1 VDGLEERRVRARSP
15 GREQLVSYT
24 IETEFDGRL
33 SVCDGDVNVLAT
45 FDPDYADLAEE
56 MRDRLTIRH
65 LARVA
70 DFMRCSICGRPAIA
84 KRIPLGGVQV
94 VFTHE
99 DGAEHARE
107 LK

>member
-1 VDGLEERRVRARSP
+1 MKHRAPLPSGP
-15 GREQLVSYT
+15 YT

-33 SVCDGDVNVLAT
+33 SVCDGDLNPLAT
-45 FDPDYADLAEE
+45 FDPDYIDLAEE
-56 MRDRLTIRH
+56 MRDRLTIRR

-70 DFMRCSICGRPAIA
+70 DFMRCQVCGHPAIS

-107 LK
+107 LA